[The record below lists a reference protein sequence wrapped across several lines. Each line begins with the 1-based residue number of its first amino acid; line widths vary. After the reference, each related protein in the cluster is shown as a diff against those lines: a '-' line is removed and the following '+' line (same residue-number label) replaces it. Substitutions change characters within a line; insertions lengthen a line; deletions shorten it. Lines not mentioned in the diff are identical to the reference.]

1 MESGLF
7 ILFGR
12 IPAMGS
18 GLFCISV
25 RRAAWR
31 RLEASVPWGARY
43 YSVPLLHFF
52 YSADTMEADE
62 VYCVNI
68 MKYKLTFIEMVEK
81 QVYNLKYAVKH
92 NYFSKK
98 LAWGE
103 KM

>member
-31 RLEASVPWGARY
+31 RLEASVP
-43 YSVPLLHFF
+43 LLHFF
-52 YSADTMEADE
+52 YNADTMEADE
-62 VYCVNI
+62 VYCINT

-81 QVYNLKYAVKH
+81 QVYNLKICCKT
-92 NYFSKK
+92 
-98 LAWGE
+98 
-103 KM
+103 

>member
-1 MESGLF
+1 MESGF
-7 ILFGR
+7 FVFPYAGQR
-12 IPAMGS
+12 G
-18 GLFCISV
+18 GG
-25 RRAAWR
+25 W
-31 RLEASVPWGARY
+31 EASVPWGARY